1 MKRWTG
7 FLATLAMAIIL
18 AVMATTPPGPVAE
31 NAPQSDFSAKR
42 AMADVERIAAS
53 PHATGTAEN
62 AVVRAYLVERLRSM
76 GLEVREVSLPL
87 PPRSIERMRGW
98 SKGAHVPT
106 TMVNVIGV
114 LPGKHRGLPA
124 VALMAHHDTVW
135 GSPGAADDTA
145 GVATILESV
154 RAIKARGMAE
164 RDLAVIITDAEELG
178 LSGAEA
184 FFASDPLRD
193 RIGMVVNME
202 ARGGG
207 GRTTLFET
215 SPDNGN
221 AMVLYADAVSHP
233 GASSLAA
240 FIYSVLPNDT
250 DLSVSLRADKPG
262 YNFAF
267 IGRSGLYH
275 SPKATPANLDQG
287 ALQDMGGQ
295 VLALTDR
302 LLRERALPAP
312 APSVVFFDA
321 YGLFL
326 VTYPTWVGWLMLGA
340 IVLGLGLAA
349 RAGPGRQVAEGLG
362 RMLILIFGTAVT
374 LFVFNLVSGAG
385 SGANYYDRLAA
396 IPKLEAMALLT
407 CAGMSL
413 LLFRTNQITAR
424 VVGAA
429 LPLLVL
435 GAAAQCLCTHGSLCD
450 PCTALAADA
459 GDQPAGQHREVRDR
473 NSGCTGARLRT
484 LPRPFRHAG
493 SGAGHAIRC
502 RAPARAGSNRDAAC
516 VAGHGEKARA
526 PDRNLSAGWWP
537 AGGFVGALR
546 SAARYGRRLFDRQG
560 GTRHSDYQAVTAMP

>member
-31 NAPQSDFSAKR
+31 NAPQSGFSAKR

-76 GLEVREVSLPL
+76 GLEVREVSQPL

-114 LPGKHRGLPA
+114 LPGKDRGLPA

-135 GSPGAADDTA
+135 GSPGAADDTV

-193 RIGMVVNME
+193 RIGMIVNME

-221 AMVLYADAVSHP
+221 AMALYADAVRHP

-302 LLRERALPAP
+302 LLREKALPAP

-424 VVGAA
+424 VLGAA

-435 GAAAQCLCTHGSLCD
+435 GAAAQAFAPTAAYVILVPLLLLTLAINLRGSIAKYA
-450 PCTALAADA
+450 TVIVAALVLGYELYLGHFVMQGVGPGMPYA
-459 GDQPAGQHREVRDR
+459 VV
-473 NSGCTGARLRT
+473 
-484 LPRPFRHAG
+484 LP
-493 SGAGHAIRC
+493 
-502 RAPARAGSNRDAAC
+502 
-516 VAGHGEKARA
+516 
-526 PDRNLSAGWWP
+526 L
-537 AGGFVGALR
+537 AL
-546 SAARYGRRLFDRQG
+546 
-560 GTRHSDYQAVTAMP
+560 AVTAMLPAWSGMARKPARRTALCLLVGGLLVALWVRFDPLPDTVAVYSTDKAVPAIPITKP

>member
-1 MKRWTG
+1 MKRWSG
-7 FLATLAMAIIL
+7 FLATLAVAIIL
-18 AVMATTPPGPVAE
+18 AVMATTPPGPVS
-31 NAPQSDFSAKR
+31 NTAPAREFSAQR
-42 AMADVERIAAS
+42 AMADVERLAAS

-62 AVVRAYLVERLRSM
+62 AAVRSYLVERLKAM

-87 PPRSIERMRGW
+87 PPRSTERMKGW
-98 SKGAHVPT
+98 SKGAHAPT

-114 LPGKHRGLPA
+114 LPGKDRNLPA

-145 GVATILESV
+145 GVATILESI
-154 RAIKARGMAE
+154 RAIKARGLAE
-164 RDLAVIITDAEELG
+164 RDLAVVITDAEEIG

-193 RIGMVVNME
+193 HIGMIVNME

-221 AMVLYADAVSHP
+221 AMALYADAVSRP

-250 DLSVSLRADKPG
+250 DLSVSLRANKPG

-302 LLRERALPAP
+302 LLREKALPAP

-326 VTYPTWVGWLMLGA
+326 ITYPTWIGWLMLCV
-340 IVLGLGLAA
+340 ISLGTGMAM

-362 RMLILIFGTAVT
+362 RMLILIVGTAVV
-374 LFVFNLVSGAG
+374 LLVLNLISGAG
-385 SGANYYDRLAA
+385 AGANYYDRLAA

-407 CAGMSL
+407 CAGLSL

-424 VVGAA
+424 VVGAL

-435 GAAAQCLCTHGSLCD
+435 GAAAQIFAPTAAYVILVPLLLV
-450 PCTALAADA
+450 ALALVLKGGTQKLAA
-459 GDQPAGQHREVRDR
+459 IIAAALVLGYELYLGHFTMQGVGPEMPYAVVLSLALAVVAMLPVWPGL
-473 NSGCTGARLRT
+473 AR
-484 LPRPFRHAG
+484 
-493 SGAGHAIRC
+493 
-502 RAPARAGSNRDAAC
+502 
-516 VAGHGEKARA
+516 K
-526 PDRNLSAGWWP
+526 
-537 AGGFVGALR
+537 
-546 SAARYGRRLFDRQG
+546 AARRAALGLLIAALLVALWVRFDPLAD
-560 GTRHSDYQAVTAMP
+560 TVAVYSTDKSVSAIPITKP

>member
-7 FLATLAMAIIL
+7 FLATLAAAIIL
-18 AVMATTPPGPVAE
+18 AVMATTPPGPVPE
-31 NAPQSDFSAKR
+31 TAPQGDFSAIR
-42 AMADVERIAAS
+42 AMKDVERIAAS

-62 AVVRAYLVERLRSM
+62 AAVRAYLVERLKGM

-87 PPRSIERMRGW
+87 PPQSIERMKGW
-98 SKGAHVPT
+98 SKGTHAPS

-114 LPGKHRGLPA
+114 LPGRDRELPA

-154 RAIKARGMAE
+154 RAIKARGLAE

-193 RIGMVVNME
+193 RIGMIVNME

-221 AMVLYADAVSHP
+221 AMALYADAVSHP

-295 VLALTDR
+295 VLAVTDR
-302 LLRERALPAP
+302 LLREKALPAP

-326 VTYPTWVGWLMLGA
+326 ITYPTWVGWLMLGA
-340 IVLGLGLAA
+340 IVIGVGTAV
-349 RAGPGRQVAEGLG
+349 RASPRRQMAEGLG
-362 RMLILIFGTAVT
+362 RMLILMVGTAVV

-385 SGANYYDRLAA
+385 AGANYYDRLAA

-424 VVGAA
+424 VVGAL
-429 LPLLVL
+429 LPLLAL
-435 GAAAQCLCTHGSLCD
+435 GAAAQVVAPTAAYVILWPLLLVALAINLKGSAGIIAAITVAALVLGYELYLGHFVMQGVG
-450 PCTALAADA
+450 PGMPYAVVLPLALAVAAILPAWPGMARKPARRTALGLLIA
-459 GDQPAGQHREVRDR
+459 GLLVALWVRFDPLPDTVAVYSTDKSVPAIPI
-473 NSGCTGARLRT
+473 TK
-484 LPRPFRHAG
+484 P
-493 SGAGHAIRC
+493 
-502 RAPARAGSNRDAAC
+502 
-516 VAGHGEKARA
+516 
-526 PDRNLSAGWWP
+526 
-537 AGGFVGALR
+537 
-546 SAARYGRRLFDRQG
+546 
-560 GTRHSDYQAVTAMP
+560 